1 MKPSVHAILGPRPVS
16 DPVLDALVAEHLS
29 PGHLAAEAE
38 VSAWWAD
45 MIADGWTNEDIEMM
59 MVLEALEADLNRAWR
74 CDERDQHNHRCTHK
88 AGHDDPDIVA
98 HPTQHLAFGRT
109 WKVPAPAEDEEGDR
123 LPADDEGVS

>member
-74 CDERDQHNHRCTHK
+74 CDERDQHNHR
-88 AGHDDPDIVA
+88 
-98 HPTQHLAFGRT
+98 
-109 WKVPAPAEDEEGDR
+109 
-123 LPADDEGVS
+123 